1 MKDGQ
6 IVALFWEKDEAAVL
20 LSKLSDC
27 IPSGQTVEEEI
38 EGKLFLPVACLRKP
52 GSAFLKFR

>member
-27 IPSGQTVEEEI
+27 IPSGQTVEE
-38 EGKLFLPVACLRKP
+38 G
-52 GSAFLKFR
+52 